1 MGDLAFGSAP
11 EFILQWILCCLVPL
25 CSKLQIRDMWP
36 CLANQLC
43 SDWTLSSS
51 LWYPLYQAQ
60 CNRST
65 SCFVVFIY
73 LFTSGYPG
81 SSPLARTSISR
92 GRWGHSSSQ
101 SLVSLLCG
109 PPPGSSVQASRAA
122 ARGLWSRVSATGEH
136 CLSCSVAGGHFLDQ
150 GSTLSLLRKIL
161 LHCTIRSPQQV
172 IVAKAVSQI
181 SSYYWKAFTNDQAI
195 FTTTSGPYFLEW

>member
-1 MGDLAFGSAP
+1 MGDLTFGSAP

-25 CSKLQIRDMWP
+25 CSKLQIRDLWP

-65 SCFVVFIY
+65 SWFLLFTY
-73 LFTSGYPG
+73 LFTSGCPG
-81 SSPLARTSISR
+81 SSPLARTSVSR
-92 GRWGHSSSQ
+92 GRWGPLFLAEPGFLAVRASS
-101 SLVSLLCG
+101 
-109 PPPGSSVQASRAA
+109 GSSVHAPGAA
-122 ARGLWSRVSATGEH
+122 AHGLWSRVSATGEH

-150 GSTLSLLRKIL
+150 GSNLSLLRKIL
-161 LHCTIRSPQQV
+161 THCTIREV
-172 IVAKAVSQI
+172 LNK
-181 SSYYWKAFTNDQAI
+181 
-195 FTTTSGPYFLEW
+195 